1 MAALCAC
8 VNDIG
13 GGIEMWL
20 LLFSCFRYLERGH
33 QGHFLLLLLV
43 LTGKKVQVYGEYHPS
58 QQSSYIN

>member
-1 MAALCAC
+1 M
-8 VNDIG
+8 IWG

-43 LTGKKVQVYGEYHPS
+43 LTGKKVQMYRDYHPS